1 MFGLAGIL
9 YSLISTT
16 LAGSAIVVSLV
27 LGYDTLVPLLIAA
40 GIGFAAALPTSLIAA
55 KLMRGNV
62 SDDLKAG

>member
-40 GIGFAAALPTSLIAA
+40 GIGFAAALPASLIVA
-55 KLMRGNV
+55 KQMRGKV
-62 SDDLKAG
+62 SDE

>member
-40 GIGFAAALPTSLIAA
+40 GIGFAAALPASLIVA
-55 KLMRGNV
+55 
-62 SDDLKAG
+62 

>member
-40 GIGFAAALPTSLIAA
+40 GIGFAAAIPASLIVA